1 MRSSRR
7 PGDKMFP
14 RREGQWVRV
23 VKGSDESTNKY
34 PKILL
39 PFKNH
44 RKPERGWLVHR
55 PSIFSIEVSKHVRK
69 IRTAGNLLTT
79 SSARCE
85 WVNEKSIRPFF
96 LTRKLAKFV
105 EKKREKI
112 FYGQARNKDAFAL
125 VEHDKK

>member
-14 RREGQWVRV
+14 RREVQWVRA
-23 VKGSDESTNKY
+23 VKGSDKSPNKY
-34 PKILL
+34 LTILL

-44 RKPERGWLVHR
+44 MKPERGWPVHR
-55 PSIFSIEVSKHVRK
+55 LSIFSIEVSKHVRK

-85 WVNEKSIRPFF
+85 WVNEKSIRSF
-96 LTRKLAKFV
+96 LLTQNSPK
-105 EKKREKI
+105 EKEEKNLLRT
-112 FYGQARNKDAFAL
+112 G
-125 VEHDKK
+125 